1 MLKEQLRERSRE
13 IPQEVTDDARGRAA
27 ESGTDAEDEDERGG
41 EVDGELVLDGE
52 DVVEVDGVHTP
63 GHRTGK
69 TLCED

>member
-13 IPQEVTDDARGRAA
+13 IPQ
-27 ESGTDAEDEDERGG
+27 EDEDERGG

-52 DVVEVDGVHTP
+52 DVVEVDGVDTP

>member
-1 MLKEQLRERSRE
+1 M
-13 IPQEVTDDARGRAA
+13 TDDARGRAA
-27 ESGTDAEDEDERGG
+27 ESGADAEDEDERGG

-52 DVVEVDGVHTP
+52 DVVEVDGVDTP